1 MEAIQMEKQFQEI
14 YDADLYLRL
23 SKEDGDIDTG
33 SKYESNSISNQKELI
48 QQFLVSH
55 PEIRVHAIRIDD
67 GYTGTNFNRPGFQ
80 LVLQDIKEKKI
91 NCVVVKDLSRIG
103 RNYLEVGEYIQEVF
117 PSAGVR
123 VIAINDNYDSLDA
136 DFMNEDII
144 IPFKNL
150 INDSYSR
157 DLSIKIRSNL
167 ETLRKKG
174 KYTGAYVA
182 FGYQKSEW
190 DHNVIIVDEYAANVV
205 RDIFQ
210 WKLEG
215 MNQAAI
221 ADRLNEMGIPSPMEY
236 KRMRGINYH
245 CSFKTNDRAI
255 WCAQSITRILKNEIY
270 IGNFTQGVRSK
281 LSYRSERIKTNDPSD
296 WTVNVGATEPIIKQE
311 DFERV
316 RELLL
321 RDTRTSPNGDRVYT
335 YAGLLFCGDC
345 GHSMVRKTIP
355 GSQGKKYVYYVCSA
369 NKKNKNVCDSHS
381 ISEEQLNET
390 VLITIQKQIQ
400 AVVDI
405 ERLLLDM
412 PENNYEKMQVAK
424 LDERIHLNEIEI
436 EKCRRLQLAL
446 YEDLREGIIDKEE
459 YMYLREEYHRRKRD
473 AEESNRFLQKEQKQI
488 MDAQQDSEMWI
499 QEFLKQLNIETV
511 TRQIAIQLIERIQVY
526 KDGRIKIVFRYQ
538 DKFEACCD
546 YIESMTLLQE
556 EGA

>member
-1 MEAIQMEKQFQEI
+1 MEKQFQAI
-14 YDADLYLRL
+14 YDADLYVRL
-23 SKEDGDIDTG
+23 SKEDGDVDTG

-91 NCVVVKDLSRIG
+91 NCVIVKDLSRIG

-117 PSAGVR
+117 PCAGVR
-123 VIAINDNYDSLDA
+123 VIAINDNYDSITEDY
-136 DFMNEDII
+136 MNEDII

-157 DLSIKIRSNL
+157 DMSIKIRSNL
-167 ETLRKKG
+167 QTLRKSG
-174 KYTGAYVA
+174 KYTGAYVP
-182 FGYQKSEW
+182 FGYQKSEL
-190 DHNVIIVDEYAANVV
+190 DHNVIVVDEYAANVV

-210 WKLEG
+210 WKLDG

-221 ADRLNEMGIPSPMEY
+221 ADKLNEMGIPSPMEY

-255 WCAQSITRILKNEIY
+255 WCAQSVTRILKNDIY
-270 IGNFTQGVRSK
+270 IGNLTQGVRSK
-281 LSYRSERIKTNDPSD
+281 LSYRSSIIKTNDPSD
-296 WTVNVGATEPIIKQE
+296 WIVNVGAIEAIIKRQ

-316 RELLL
+316 QELLL
-321 RDTRTSPNGDRVYT
+321 RDTRTAPKGNRVYT

-345 GHSMVRKTIP
+345 GHSMIRKTIP
-355 GSQGKKYVYYVCSA
+355 GSHGKKYVYYVCSA

-381 ISEEQLNET
+381 ISEEQLNEAI
-390 VLITIQKQIQ
+390 LITIQKQIQ
-400 AVVDI
+400 AVADI
-405 ERLLLDM
+405 EQLLLDM
-412 PENNYEKMQVAK
+412 PENNYEKMQLAK
-424 LDERIHLNEIEI
+424 MDERIQLNEEEI

-446 YEDLREGIIDKEE
+446 YEDLREGLIDKEE
-459 YMYLREEYHRRKRD
+459 YMYLKEEYRRRKRD
-473 AEESNRFLQKEQKQI
+473 AEESNRFLRKEQKQI
-488 MDAQQDSEMWI
+488 LDAQQDSEMWM
-499 QEFLKQLNIETV
+499 QEFVKQLNIETV

-526 KDGRIKIVFRYQ
+526 KGGRIKIVFKYQ

-546 YIESMTLLQE
+546 YIENMRLLMK

>member
-1 MEAIQMEKQFQEI
+1 MEKQFQAI
-14 YDADLYLRL
+14 YDADLYVRL
-23 SKEDGDIDTG
+23 SKEDGDVDTG

-91 NCVVVKDLSRIG
+91 NCVIVKDLSRIG

-117 PSAGVR
+117 PCAGVR
-123 VIAINDNYDSLDA
+123 VIAINDNYDSITA
-136 DFMNEDII
+136 DYMNEDII

-157 DLSIKIRSNL
+157 DMSIKIRSNL
-167 ETLRKKG
+167 QTLRKSG
-174 KYTGAYVA
+174 KYTGAYVP
-182 FGYQKSEW
+182 FGYQKSEL
-190 DHNVIIVDEYAANVV
+190 DHNVIVVDEYAANVV

-210 WKLEG
+210 WKLDG

-221 ADRLNEMGIPSPMEY
+221 ADKLNEMGIPSPMEY

-245 CSFKTNDRAI
+245 CSFKTNNRAI
-255 WCAQSITRILKNEIY
+255 WCAQSVTRILKNDIY
-270 IGNFTQGVRSK
+270 IGNLTQGVRSK
-281 LSYRSERIKTNDPSD
+281 LSYRSSIIKTNAPSD
-296 WTVNVGATEPIIKQE
+296 WIVNVGAIEAIVKRQ

-316 RELLL
+316 QELLL
-321 RDTRTSPNGDRVYT
+321 RDTRTAPKANRVYT

-345 GHSMVRKTIP
+345 GHSMIRKTIP
-355 GSQGKKYVYYVCSA
+355 GSHGKKYVYYVCSA

-381 ISEEQLNET
+381 ISEEQLNEAIL
-390 VLITIQKQIQ
+390 VTIQKQIQ
-400 AVVDI
+400 AVADI
-405 ERLLLDM
+405 EQLLLDM
-412 PENNYEKMQVAK
+412 PENNYEKMQLAK
-424 LDERIHLNEIEI
+424 MDERIQLNEEEI

-446 YEDLREGIIDKEE
+446 YEDLREGLIDKEE
-459 YMYLREEYHRRKRD
+459 YMYLKEEYRRRKRD
-473 AEESNRFLQKEQKQI
+473 AEESNSFLRKEQKQI
-488 MDAQQDSEMWI
+488 LDAQQDSEMWM
-499 QEFLKQLNIETV
+499 QEFVKQLNIKTV

-526 KDGRIKIVFRYQ
+526 KGGRIKIVFKYQ

-546 YIESMTLLQE
+546 YIENMRLLMK